1 MLLTHSI
8 LILILH
14 FQNIFFA
21 KLNILF
27 SDERLE
33 LHPIG
38 LLLIL
43 IKNLMKGN
51 LVGQEQLL
59 RKNGIPIL
67 GELLT
72 KVYNICLKCK
82 CKLNFIFFMYR
93 FLLIKWIC
101 RC

>member
-1 MLLTHSI
+1 MNTIIFISY
-8 LILILH
+8 ILH
-14 FQNIFFA
+14 T
-21 KLNILF
+21 IL
-27 SDERLE
+27 DERLE

-51 LVGQEQLL
+51 VIGQEQLL

-72 KVYNICLKCK
+72 KVNTK
-82 CKLNFIFFMYR
+82 
-93 FLLIKWIC
+93 
-101 RC
+101 

>member
-1 MLLTHSI
+1 MSS
-8 LILILH
+8 
-14 FQNIFFA
+14 
-21 KLNILF
+21 ILF

-51 LVGQEQLL
+51 EVGQEQLL

-72 KVYNICLKCK
+72 KVNNICLNYYCR
-82 CKLNFIFFMYR
+82 IF
-93 FLLIKWIC
+93 
-101 RC
+101 